1 LVRRGPAVKIV
12 ALVKPFRV
20 PAVLAALASE
30 GVELEVIVLDDH
42 SEDRTAEV
50 VSSLARSDGRVR
62 LVSAPELPP
71 GWCGKQHACWVL
83 SGLARYPLLVFQ
95 DADVRLSPDGIARM
109 AGFMASSRADLASG
123 FPRQET
129 VGLLEQLLIP
139 LINFI
144 LLGFLPIERMRRSRR
159 PSFSAG
165 CGQLFIARHEGY
177 DRCGGHSAI
186 RESLHDGLKLPR
198 AFRSAGL
205 RTDLFDA
212 TDIATCRMYR
222 TASEVWFGLAKNAGE
237 ALAAPAMIVPMT
249 ALLFVGQVLPPI
261 LLVCGL
267 FSWPAPWPAWQI
279 LLAGLA
285 TAAVYYPRIMAI
297 RRFHQPVLGALLHP
311 LGILLLLS
319 IQWYAFLRNALGRP
333 STWKGRPY
341 PSPGTSA
348 KMTRGNLER
357 AAAAGSELA

>member
-1 LVRRGPAVKIV
+1 MLMLTLLSLALAILPARMYWKNLSLYAPPPRPEADATLEACSVLIPARNEEDAIGPAV
-12 ALVKPFRV
+12 R
-20 PAVLAALASE
+20 AALASE

-159 PSFSAG
+159 PAFSAG

-177 DRCGGHSAI
+177 DRSAATP
-186 RESLHDGLKLPR
+186 RSARASTTGSSSLARSDRPASGPISSTPPTSPPAGCTGPPARSGSGWPRTRARRSPLPR
-198 AFRSAGL
+198 
-205 RTDLFDA
+205 
-212 TDIATCRMYR
+212 
-222 TASEVWFGLAKNAGE
+222 
-237 ALAAPAMIVPMT
+237 
-249 ALLFVGQVLPPI
+249 
-261 LLVCGL
+261 
-267 FSWPAPWPAWQI
+267 
-279 LLAGLA
+279 
-285 TAAVYYPRIMAI
+285 
-297 RRFHQPVLGALLHP
+297 
-311 LGILLLLS
+311 
-319 IQWYAFLRNALGRP
+319 
-333 STWKGRPY
+333 
-341 PSPGTSA
+341 
-348 KMTRGNLER
+348 
-357 AAAAGSELA
+357 